1 MFKNYKSLLA
11 IILLFLTIQQASA
24 QSVKVSGVVTAKSD
38 GQPLP
43 GVTIGIKGSTAG
55 TQTDVQ
61 GRFTINANPNDIL
74 RVSYLG
80 FTPQE
85 VPVANTSGDLHIILQ
100 DAPNSLNEVVVTAL
114 NISKDKKTL
123 GYAVQGLKSK
133 DISEAKE
140 TNLINALSGKIAGLQ
155 VTGSQG
161 DMGSSRIVIR
171 GETSVAGNNQPL
183 FVVDGVIVDNSQF
196 QGTNGSRDFQNA
208 ISDFNTKI

>member
-1 MFKNYKSLLA
+1 MMCCV
-11 IILLFLTIQQASA
+11 FLISA
-24 QSVKVSGVVTAKSD
+24 
-38 GQPLP
+38 LP
-43 GVTIGIKGSTAG
+43 HKRYR
-55 TQTDVQ
+55 Q
-61 GRFTINANPNDIL
+61 
-74 RVSYLG
+74 
-80 FTPQE
+80 
-85 VPVANTSGDLHIILQ
+85 ANTNGDLHIVLQ

-140 TNLINALSGKIAGLQ
+140 SNLVNALSGKIAGLQ

-208 ISDFNTKI
+208 ISDINTEDIESLSVLKGPNAAALYGSRAANGVILIKTKTGKKAKRPGYYH